1 MVALNEIFRVT
12 STADLGLQSYYL
24 DESGFHHIITGH
36 RDLRNVIL
44 TAVQNTVEE
53 PTHVYRSTYDVRRY
67 QFFSTNN
74 TTSNG
79 HSMNVIIQVEGVI
92 GRVVTASPK
101 TRVKGELVWD
111 TVTGL
116 YASFDKQSDILYI
129 SIGGSG
135 TSFADDDPKDERIWL
150 RYFEDNKSPSGVT
163 IFDASTL
170 WQEDPNRLM
179 AHVSDFLDVSKSEL
193 EDRVTKFFLN

>member
-79 HSMNVIIQVEGVI
+79 H
-92 GRVVTASPK
+92 R
-101 TRVKGELVWD
+101 
-111 TVTGL
+111 
-116 YASFDKQSDILYI
+116 
-129 SIGGSG
+129 
-135 TSFADDDPKDERIWL
+135 
-150 RYFEDNKSPSGVT
+150 PSGDGQSE
-163 IFDASTL
+163 DAC
-170 WQEDPNRLM
+170 QR
-179 AHVSDFLDVSKSEL
+179 
-193 EDRVTKFFLN
+193 